1 MCRCMSVAYAVPDS
15 KRCRIE
21 EDYEVKDQLGDGQ
34 YSVVK
39 LGVNKKTKEE
49 VAIKMIYRSQTE
61 PYEFLNEVELMREVS
76 EHPGFIKLLDV
87 YEDENTYILVMELVK
102 GGELFD
108 KIGELS
114 TYNEERVAKL
124 IYQIVSAL
132 AFLHT
137 KKIVH
142 RDLKPEN
149 LLFEDESATVIKL
162 CDFGVAERIPER
174 GYLTEVIGTESYM
187 APEVE
192 HGKPYGV
199 SSDMYGLGVLMYIM
213 LCGYPPFEP
222 ENGII
227 ELEFPQEEWATIS
240 PTSKDLITLLLDHDP
255 DKRPCASEVLKNS
268 WICGQDTQ
276 KDELK
281 ETQSTMKIYN
291 HYRASGV
298 FTSMRAA
305 KANKIEAVWSIFSN
319 GYFSKSKNPKPPKK
333 KLEPIIEKKQKA
345 PNPQKKPK
353 KKESPTHSSIL
364 SPRLG
369 LAASDKKKL
378 NDTPSFRSPILSQ
391 PAIPKPATEIESSKP
406 TGPTDELQLANNNY
420 ISRDPDEL
428 QQTISLLEIK
438 LLSLGNINSSLQD
451 QIDEISGSYHKLK
464 VEKDELKRDLEETLQ
479 ELEII
484 RQKKEKKK
492 KEKK

>member
-87 YEDENTYILVMELVK
+87 YEDKNTYILVMELVK

-192 HGKPYGV
+192 NGKPYGV

-222 ENGII
+222 EK
-227 ELEFPQEEWATIS
+227 W
-240 PTSKDLITLLLDHDP
+240 
-255 DKRPCASEVLKNS
+255 
-268 WICGQDTQ
+268 
-276 KDELK
+276 
-281 ETQSTMKIYN
+281 
-291 HYRASGV
+291 
-298 FTSMRAA
+298 
-305 KANKIEAVWSIFSN
+305 
-319 GYFSKSKNPKPPKK
+319 
-333 KLEPIIEKKQKA
+333 
-345 PNPQKKPK
+345 
-353 KKESPTHSSIL
+353 
-364 SPRLG
+364 
-369 LAASDKKKL
+369 
-378 NDTPSFRSPILSQ
+378 
-391 PAIPKPATEIESSKP
+391 
-406 TGPTDELQLANNNY
+406 NY
-420 ISRDPDEL
+420 
-428 QQTISLLEIK
+428 
-438 LLSLGNINSSLQD
+438 
-451 QIDEISGSYHKLK
+451 
-464 VEKDELKRDLEETLQ
+464 
-479 ELEII
+479 
-484 RQKKEKKK
+484 
-492 KEKK
+492 